1 VVFCGGVDV
10 NSVCGIVILNFNQL
24 ALQFNI
30 CSYLL
35 VFFIWFNF
43 SVKILFCLFNYVNV
57 ACSRCP
63 IKLFILWIRLVDTV

>member
-35 VFFIWFNF
+35 AF
-43 SVKILFCLFNYVNV
+43 LY
-57 ACSRCP
+57 
-63 IKLFILWIRLVDTV
+63 LV